1 MMAGACEVCVHL
13 AREQCVAGC
22 QGEVYKPSRF
32 CRGIHFIHLQSVEQ
46 LPVFSSLSTNYFD
59 STLKLILQLR
69 LLFLSGHQLLHT
81 AKMVVQFKVFKK
93 AAPNGKLTIYLGRR
107 DFVDHVS
114 AVDPVDGVL
123 MLDTDYLQG
132 RKVFG
137 QLVCSFRYGRED
149 DEVMGLNFQKD
160 LFLSSCQIYPP
171 KENAESTKLQER
183 LIKKLGG
190 NAYPFSFDMPV
201 NAPPSVTIQPGRE
214 DEGRPC
220 GVEYYIKVFVGE
232 KEEEHSHKRSTVVMN
247 IRRIQFAPSK
257 SGRQPCTIVRK
268 DFMLSPGELELE
280 VTLDKQLYYHYENIA
295 INCIIKNNSNKTV
308 KKIKAAVQQSVDICL
323 FSGGQF
329 RSTVAS
335 VETQEGCPV
344 NPGSNLL
351 KELTL
356 SPTLSSNMDRR
367 GVALDGHL
375 KNIHTNLASSTLLAN
390 PESRDMF
397 GMVISYTVKVK
408 LYLGAMGGEV
418 TAELPFVLMHP
429 KPDLRRLMRGDSQ
442 AQVEAFRSDSMA
454 GTVDES

>member
-1 MMAGACEVCVHL
+1 
-13 AREQCVAGC
+13 
-22 QGEVYKPSRF
+22 
-32 CRGIHFIHLQSVEQ
+32 
-46 LPVFSSLSTNYFD
+46 
-59 STLKLILQLR
+59 
-69 LLFLSGHQLLHT
+69 
-81 AKMVVQFKVFKK
+81 MVVQFKVFKK

-123 MLDTDYLQG
+123 VLDPSYLDG

-137 QLVCSFRYGRED
+137 QLVCSFRYGREE

-160 LFLSSCQIYPP
+160 LYLASEQIYPP
-171 KENAESTKLQER
+171 KETQPTKLQER
-183 LIKKLGG
+183 LMKKLGP
-190 NAYPFSFDMPV
+190 NSYPFTFKMPEQ
-201 NAPPSVTIQPGRE
+201 APPSVTIQPGRE
-214 DEGRPC
+214 DDGKPC

-232 KEEEHSHKRSTVVMN
+232 NDGDRSHKRSTIQLN

-257 SGRQPCTIVRK
+257 TGRQPCTIVRK

-280 VTLDKQLYYHYENIA
+280 VTLDKQLYYHTEKIAVNISVR
-295 INCIIKNNSNKTV
+295 NHSNKTV

-323 FSGGQF
+323 FSGGQYK
-329 RSTVAS
+329 STVAS

-344 NPGSNLL
+344 SPGSALQKILHLL
-351 KELTL
+351 
-356 SPTLSSNMDRR
+356 PTLDSNMDRR

-390 PESRDMF
+390 PENKDMF

-429 KPDLRRLMRGDSQ
+429 KPDLRRMMRADSQ
-442 AQVEAFRSDSMA
+442 AQVEAFRSESMGA
-454 GTVDES
+454 SVDMD

>member
-1 MMAGACEVCVHL
+1 
-13 AREQCVAGC
+13 
-22 QGEVYKPSRF
+22 
-32 CRGIHFIHLQSVEQ
+32 
-46 LPVFSSLSTNYFD
+46 
-59 STLKLILQLR
+59 
-69 LLFLSGHQLLHT
+69 
-81 AKMVVQFKVFKK
+81 MVVQFKVFKK
-93 AAPNGKLTIYLGRR
+93 ASPNGKLTIYLGRR

-123 MLDTDYLQG
+123 VLDADYLQG

-137 QLVCSFRYGRED
+137 QLVCSFRYGREE
-149 DEVMGLNFQKD
+149 DEMMGLNFQKD
-160 LFLSSCQIYPP
+160 LFLASEQIYPP
-171 KENAESTKLQER
+171 KNTEPTKLQER
-183 LIKKLGG
+183 LMKKLGA
-190 NAYPFSFDMPV
+190 NSFPFTFKMPE
-201 NAPPSVTIQPGRE
+201 NAPPSVTIQPGQD

-232 KEEEHSHKRSTVVMN
+232 NEEDRSHKRSSVQLNV
-247 IRRIQFAPSK
+247 RRIQFAPSK

-268 DFMLSPGELELE
+268 DFLMSPGELELE
-280 VTLDKQLYYHYENIA
+280 VTLDKQLYYHNEKIA
-295 INCIIKNNSNKTV
+295 INLTVKNHSNKTV

-323 FSGGQF
+323 FSGGQY

-335 VETQEGCPV
+335 VETHEGCPV
-344 NPGSNLL
+344 SPGSALQKVL
-351 KELTL
+351 YL
-356 SPTLSSNMDRR
+356 SPTLSSNLDRR

-429 KPDLRRLMRGDSQ
+429 KVGHRSLTPKPDLRRMMRADSQ
-442 AQVEAFRSDSMA
+442 AQVEAFRSDSI
-454 GTVDES
+454 GQSVDMD

>member
-1 MMAGACEVCVHL
+1 
-13 AREQCVAGC
+13 
-22 QGEVYKPSRF
+22 
-32 CRGIHFIHLQSVEQ
+32 
-46 LPVFSSLSTNYFD
+46 
-59 STLKLILQLR
+59 
-69 LLFLSGHQLLHT
+69 
-81 AKMVVQFKVFKK
+81 MVVQFKVFKK

-123 MLDTDYLQG
+123 VLDPSYLDG

-137 QLVCSFRYGRED
+137 QLVCSFRYGREE

-160 LFLSSCQIYPP
+160 LYLASEQIYPP
-171 KENAESTKLQER
+171 KDVQPTKLQER
-183 LIKKLGG
+183 LMKKLGP
-190 NAYPFSFDMPV
+190 NSYPFTFKMPEQ
-201 NAPPSVTIQPGRE
+201 APPSVTIQPGRE
-214 DEGRPC
+214 DDGKPC

-232 KEEEHSHKRSTVVMN
+232 NDADRSHKRSTIQLN

-257 SGRQPCTIVRK
+257 TGRQPCTIVRK

-280 VTLDKQLYYHYENIA
+280 VTLDKQLYYHSEKIAVNIS
-295 INCIIKNNSNKTV
+295 IRNHSNKTI

-323 FSGGQF
+323 FSGGQYK
-329 RSTVAS
+329 STVAS

-344 NPGSNLL
+344 SPGSALQKILYLL
-351 KELTL
+351 
-356 SPTLSSNMDRR
+356 PTLDSNMDRR
-367 GVALDGHL
+367 GIALDGHL

-390 PESRDMF
+390 PENKDMF

-429 KPDLRRLMRGDSQ
+429 KPDLRRMMRADSQ
-442 AQVEAFRSDSMA
+442 AQVEAFRSESMGA
-454 GTVDES
+454 SVDMD

>member
-1 MMAGACEVCVHL
+1 
-13 AREQCVAGC
+13 
-22 QGEVYKPSRF
+22 
-32 CRGIHFIHLQSVEQ
+32 
-46 LPVFSSLSTNYFD
+46 
-59 STLKLILQLR
+59 
-69 LLFLSGHQLLHT
+69 
-81 AKMVVQFKVFKK
+81 MVVQFKVFKK
-93 AAPNGKLTIYLGRR
+93 ASPNGKLTIYLGRR

-123 MLDTDYLQG
+123 VLDADYLQG

-137 QLVCSFRYGRED
+137 QLVCSFRYGREE
-149 DEVMGLNFQKD
+149 DEMMGLNFQKD
-160 LFLSSCQIYPP
+160 LFLASEQIYPP
-171 KENAESTKLQER
+171 KNTEPTKLQER
-183 LIKKLGG
+183 LMKKLGA
-190 NAYPFSFDMPV
+190 NSFPFTFKMPE
-201 NAPPSVTIQPGRE
+201 NAPPSVTIQPGQD

-232 KEEEHSHKRSTVVMN
+232 NEEDRSHKRSSVQLNV
-247 IRRIQFAPSK
+247 RRIQFAPSK

-268 DFMLSPGELELE
+268 DFLMSPGELELE
-280 VTLDKQLYYHYENIA
+280 VTLDKQLYYHNEKIA
-295 INCIIKNNSNKTV
+295 INLTVKNHSNKTV

-323 FSGGQF
+323 FSGGQY

-335 VETQEGCPV
+335 VETHEGCPV
-344 NPGSNLL
+344 SPGSALQKVL
-351 KELTL
+351 YL
-356 SPTLSSNMDRR
+356 SPTLSSNLDRR

-429 KPDLRRLMRGDSQ
+429 KPDLRRMMRADSQ
-442 AQVEAFRSDSMA
+442 AQVEAFRSDSI
-454 GTVDES
+454 GQSVDMD

>member
-1 MMAGACEVCVHL
+1 
-13 AREQCVAGC
+13 
-22 QGEVYKPSRF
+22 
-32 CRGIHFIHLQSVEQ
+32 
-46 LPVFSSLSTNYFD
+46 
-59 STLKLILQLR
+59 
-69 LLFLSGHQLLHT
+69 
-81 AKMVVQFKVFKK
+81 MVVQFKVFKK

-123 MLDTDYLQG
+123 VLDQSYLQG
-132 RKVFG
+132 RRVFG
-137 QLVCSFRYGRED
+137 QLVCSFRYGREE

-160 LFLSSCQIYPP
+160 LFLACEQIYPP
-171 KENAESTKLQER
+171 KHDAEPTKLQER
-183 LIKKLGG
+183 LMKKLGA
-190 NAYPFSFDMPV
+190 NSYPFTFKMPEQ
-201 NAPPSVTIQPGRE
+201 APPSITIQPGRD

-220 GVEYYIKVFVGE
+220 GVEYYIKVYVGE
-232 KEEEHSHKRSTVVMN
+232 SEEDRSHKRSTVQLN

-257 SGRQPCTIVRK
+257 VGRQPCTIVRK

-280 VTLDKQLYYHYENIA
+280 VTLDKQLYYHTEKIA
-295 INCIIKNNSNKTV
+295 INITIRNNSNKTV

-323 FSGGQF
+323 FSGGQY
-329 RSTVAS
+329 RSTVSS

-344 NPGSNLL
+344 SPGSALQKVL
-351 KELTL
+351 YLT
-356 SPTLSSNMDRR
+356 PTLSSNMDRR

-390 PESRDMF
+390 PENREIF

-429 KPDLRRLMRGDSQ
+429 KPDLRRMMRADSQ
-442 AQVEAFRSDSMA
+442 TQVEAFRSESMSVS
-454 GTVDES
+454 VDQD